1 MIYEQKFYAN
11 IRDFTIH
18 KNSKNMS
25 MIYGHIDRFYID
37 IQFFV
42 VQMKVS
48 KNKDKNL
55 QYFGFLKKYI
65 HFMWKQSNIWPK
77 FRYPMHLNI
86 IWNQHNNPKKNG
98 LTFSLYFSI
107 NKPKNCILCW
117 KNALISLVDVYF
129 RKIENFWKWMIKCV
143 KKIFILLFQQNNQ
156 KQLIKILRFLDINGE
171 FPKKILNKVI
181 FFI

>member
-55 QYFGFLKKYI
+55 QYFGFLKKIYT
-65 HFMWKQSNIWPK
+65 FYVKTKQYMTQI
-77 FRYPMHLNI
+77 
-86 IWNQHNNPKKNG
+86 
-98 LTFSLYFSI
+98 
-107 NKPKNCILCW
+107 
-117 KNALISLVDVYF
+117 
-129 RKIENFWKWMIKCV
+129 
-143 KKIFILLFQQNNQ
+143 
-156 KQLIKILRFLDINGE
+156 
-171 FPKKILNKVI
+171 
-181 FFI
+181 

>member
-65 HFMWKQSNIWPK
+65 HFMWKQNNIWPK
-77 FRYPMHLNI
+77 FRYPMHLTI
-86 IWNQHNNPKKNG
+86 IWNQHNYPKKM
-98 LTFSLYFSI
+98 
-107 NKPKNCILCW
+107 
-117 KNALISLVDVYF
+117 V
-129 RKIENFWKWMIKCV
+129 
-143 KKIFILLFQQNNQ
+143 
-156 KQLIKILRFLDINGE
+156 
-171 FPKKILNKVI
+171 
-181 FFI
+181 